1 MASKPLPPLPTGPVT
16 SIPDAITRMQEIE
29 AALPLTDG
37 LACFNRMYLIV
48 TQTVKDQVT
57 QSFFRDPA
65 FMEHLDIVF
74 ANLYLGAVDGF
85 RSEPPTAC
93 RAWNVLF
100 SRRSDPSVV
109 PMQFALAGM
118 NAHINRDLAL
128 AVVTACRDLGTAP
141 EDGSHDADYTKVNL
155 LLAALDAQIRQ
166 SFESGLIL
174 ELDRRAAAGVEN
186 VVGNFGIDAARETAW
201 VNAQTL
207 WHLRGLSFI
216 YQRFLDSI
224 DRTAAFAGRTLLIPL
239 A

>member
-1 MASKPLPPLPTGPVT
+1 MASQPLPPLPTGPVT

-29 AALPLTDG
+29 AALPPGDG

-48 TQTVKDQVT
+48 TQTVKERVT
-57 QSFFRDPA
+57 QNFFQDPA

-74 ANLYLGAVDGF
+74 ANIYLGAVDGL
-85 RSEPPTAC
+85 RSQPSTAC

-100 SRRSDPSVV
+100 SRRSDSSVV

-141 EDGSHDADYTKVNL
+141 ENGSHEADFDKVNR

-174 ELDRRAAAGVEN
+174 ELDQRAGAGLEN
-186 VVGNFGIDAARETAW
+186 LVGNFGIQAARETAW
-201 VNAQTL
+201 VNAQAL
-207 WHLRGLSFI
+207 WHLRGVSFVS
-216 YQRFLDSI
+216 QRYLDGL
-224 DRTAAFAGRTLLIPL
+224 DRNAAFAGRTLLFPL
-239 A
+239 I

>member
-1 MASKPLPPLPTGPVT
+1 MASQPLPPLPTGPVT

-29 AALPLTDG
+29 AALPPRDV

-48 TQTVKDQVT
+48 TQTVKEQVT
-57 QSFFRDPA
+57 QHFFQDPA
-65 FMEHLDIVF
+65 FMQHLDIVF

-85 RSEPPTAC
+85 RSEPSTAC

-100 SRRSDPSVV
+100 SRRSDSSVV

-128 AVVTACRDLGTAP
+128 ALVTACRDLGTAP
-141 EDGSHDADYTKVNL
+141 EDGSHEADFDKVNR

-174 ELDRRAAAGVEN
+174 ELDQTAAAGLEN
-186 VVGNFGIDAARETAW
+186 LVGNFGIQAARETAW
-201 VNAQTL
+201 VNAQAL
-207 WHLRGLSFI
+207 WHLRGVSFV
-216 YQRFLDSI
+216 YRQYLDGI
-224 DRTAAFAGRTLLIPL
+224 DRTAAFAGRTLLFPL
-239 A
+239 I

>member
-1 MASKPLPPLPTGPVT
+1 MASQPLPPLPSGAVT
-16 SIPDAITRMQEIE
+16 SIPDAITRMHEIE
-29 AALPLTDG
+29 AALPPGDG

-48 TQTVKDQVT
+48 TQTLKERMRQN
-57 QSFFRDPA
+57 FFHDPA

-85 RSEPPTAC
+85 RSQPSTAC

-118 NAHINRDLAL
+118 NAHINRDLSL

-141 EDGSHDADYTKVNL
+141 ENGSHEADFEKVNR

-174 ELDRRAAAGVEN
+174 ELDQRAAAGLEN
-186 VVGNFGIDAARETAW
+186 LVGNFGIVAARETAW

-207 WHLRGLSFI
+207 WHLRGISFV
-216 YQRFLDSI
+216 YQRFLDGV
-224 DRTAAFAGRTLLIPL
+224 DRTAAFAGRTLLVPL
-239 A
+239 V

>member
-1 MASKPLPPLPTGPVT
+1 MANQPLPPLPTGPVT

-29 AALPLTDG
+29 AALPPGDG

-48 TQTVKDQVT
+48 TQTLNEQVT
-57 QSFFRDPA
+57 QGFFHDPA

-85 RSEPPTAC
+85 RSQPSTAC

-100 SRRSDPSVV
+100 SRRSDSSVV

-128 AVVTACRDLGTAP
+128 AVVTGCRDLGTAP
-141 EDGSHDADYTKVNL
+141 ENGSHEADFDKVNR

-174 ELDRRAAAGVEN
+174 ELDQRAAAGLEN
-186 VVGNFGIDAARETAW
+186 LVGNFGIDAARETAW
-201 VNAQTL
+201 VNAQAL
-207 WHLRGLSFI
+207 WHLRGIQFV
-216 YQRFLDSI
+216 YQQYLDGI
-224 DRTAAFAGRTLLIPL
+224 DRTAAFAGRTLLLPL
-239 A
+239 T

>member
-1 MASKPLPPLPTGPVT
+1 MVSQPLPPLPTGPVT
-16 SIPDAITRMQEIE
+16 SIPDAIARMQEIE
-29 AALPLTDG
+29 AVLPPGDG

-48 TQTVKDQVT
+48 TQTVKEQVT
-57 QSFFRDPA
+57 QHFFQDPA
-65 FMEHLDIVF
+65 FMQHLDIVF

-85 RSEPPTAC
+85 RSQPSTAC

-100 SRRSDPSVV
+100 SRRSDSSVV

-141 EDGSHDADYTKVNL
+141 EKGSHEADFDKVNR

-174 ELDRRAAAGVEN
+174 ELDQRAAAGLEN
-186 VVGNFGIDAARETAW
+186 LVGNFGIQAARETAW
-201 VNAQTL
+201 VNAQAL
-207 WHLRGLSFI
+207 WHLRGVSFV
-216 YQRFLDSI
+216 YRQYLDGI
-224 DRTAAFAGRTLLIPL
+224 DRTAAFAGRTLLFPL
-239 A
+239 I

>member
-29 AALPLTDG
+29 AALPPVDG

-57 QSFFRDPA
+57 ERFFRDPA
-65 FMEHLDIVF
+65 FMEHLDVVF

-85 RSEPPTAC
+85 RSQPSTAC

-155 LLAALDAQIRQ
+155 LLAALDTQIRQ

-174 ELDRRAAAGVEN
+174 ELDRRAAAGLEN

-216 YQRFLDSI
+216 YQQFLDSI

>member
-174 ELDRRAAAGVEN
+174 ELDRRAAAGLEN

-207 WHLRGLSFI
+207 WHLRGLSFV

>member
-1 MASKPLPPLPTGPVT
+1 MASQPLPPLPSGPVT

-29 AALPLTDG
+29 AALPPGDG

-48 TQTVKDQVT
+48 TQTVKQRVT
-57 QSFFRDPA
+57 QGFFDDPA

-85 RSEPPTAC
+85 RSQPSTAC
-93 RAWNVLF
+93 RAWTVLF
-100 SRRSDPSVV
+100 SRRSDSSVV

-141 EDGSHDADYTKVNL
+141 ENGSHDADFDKVNR

-174 ELDRRAAAGVEN
+174 EVDQRAAAGLEN
-186 VVGNFGIDAARETAW
+186 LVGNFGIEAARETAW
-201 VNAQTL
+201 VNAQAL
-207 WHLRGLSFI
+207 WHLRGISFV
-216 YQRFLDSI
+216 YQQYLDGL
-224 DRTAAFAGRTLLIPL
+224 DRTAAFAGRTLLLPL
-239 A
+239 R

>member
-1 MASKPLPPLPTGPVT
+1 MASQPLPPLPTGPVT

-29 AALPLTDG
+29 AALPPRDG

-48 TQTVKDQVT
+48 TQTVKEQVT
-57 QSFFRDPA
+57 QHFFQDPA
-65 FMEHLDIVF
+65 FMQHLDIVF

-85 RSEPPTAC
+85 RSEPSTAC

-100 SRRSDPSVV
+100 SRRSDSSVV

-128 AVVTACRDLGTAP
+128 ALVTACRDLGTAP
-141 EDGSHDADYTKVNL
+141 EDGSHEADFDKVNR

-174 ELDRRAAAGVEN
+174 ELDQTAAAGLEN
-186 VVGNFGIDAARETAW
+186 LVGNFGIQAARETAW
-201 VNAQTL
+201 VNAQAL
-207 WHLRGLSFI
+207 WHLRGVSFV
-216 YQRFLDSI
+216 YRQYLDGI
-224 DRTAAFAGRTLLIPL
+224 DRTAAFAGRTLLFPL
-239 A
+239 I

>member
-1 MASKPLPPLPTGPVT
+1 VATQPLPPLPSGPVP

-29 AALPLTDG
+29 AALPPGDG

-48 TQTVKDQVT
+48 TQTLKERVAQN
-57 QSFFRDPA
+57 FFQDPA

-85 RSEPPTAC
+85 RSQPSTAC

-118 NAHINRDLAL
+118 NAHINRDLSL

-141 EDGSHDADYTKVNL
+141 ENGSHEADFDKVNR

-174 ELDRRAAAGVEN
+174 ELDQRAGAGLEN
-186 VVGNFGIDAARETAW
+186 LVGTFGIDAARETAW
-201 VNAQTL
+201 VNAQAL
-207 WHLRGLSFI
+207 WHLRGLSFVS
-216 YQRFLDSI
+216 QRYLDGL
-224 DRTAAFAGRTLLIPL
+224 DRTAAFAGRTLLLPL
-239 A
+239 I